1 MTTVIDRDLGWSDL
15 VREARKLDGLEV
27 SAGILE
33 NSGNYAKGQ
42 SLVDVAI
49 WNEYGTSR
57 IPSRPFIRISSD
69 DNRNAWGKLAENC
82 AGKVLRGNMSARSAG
97 EAVGQQMVKDIKKVF
112 GDKGKLAPNAPST
125 IKKKGHD
132 KPLIDTGKLRDSVN
146 YRVED
151 RQ

>member
-15 VREARKLDGLEV
+15 VREARMLDGLEV

-69 DNRNAWGKLAENC
+69 DNRKAWGKLAENC
-82 AGKVLRGNMSARSAG
+82 AGKVLNGSMGARSAG
-97 EAVGQQMVKDIKKVF
+97 DTVGQQMVKDIKKVF
-112 GDKGKLAPNAPST
+112 GDKSKLAPNAPST
-125 IKKKGHD
+125 IKRKGHD

-151 RQ
+151 R